1 MSSFLLT
8 ADTDCEIFFFLGFY
22 QWEPSSKLL
31 PQSTRTTYS
40 FFIPTFSSEH
50 AIRYSYSYWNRVE
63 CFKLQDCYS
72 YKIPATS
79 SALQKIF
86 TWYSSAAERITAPS
100 QVAYVLW
107 LCILINTVW
116 QKPKWKH
123 IFLKPSVLTDIRN
136 NKENKG
142 FKCCYTVLN
151 LRGIHYWSFFL
162 FWGAL
167 NLFHLE
173 IA

>member
-8 ADTDCEIFFFLGFY
+8 ADRDCEGFFFSLC
-22 QWEPSSKLL
+22 QWEPSYKLL
-31 PQSTRTTYS
+31 PQSTRTIYS
-40 FFIPTFSSEH
+40 LFLLTFPSEH
-50 AIRYSYSYWNRVE
+50 NFRYSYSYWNRIE

-72 YKIPATS
+72 CKIPATS
-79 SALQKIF
+79 SVLQKIF
-86 TWYSSAAERITAPS
+86 TWYSSAAEGITAQS

-123 IFLKPSVLTDIRN
+123 IFLKPSVLTDICN

-142 FKCCYTVLN
+142 FKCCYAVLN
-151 LRGIHYWSFFL
+151 LRGTSYSFFL
-162 FWGAL
+162 FWDAL